1 MIGKLILGTAQIG
14 MNYGVNNRLGK
25 INYTESVE
33 ILNFAYQS
41 GIEFLDTAPVY
52 GDAQKVI
59 GDFHRLNPAF
69 KFKVISKIP
78 KGFNIFKIESLIEN
92 FLSEMNID
100 EVEILHFHSIDDF
113 IKVDLE
119 ELKIIINRLK
129 LTGKVKYLGVS
140 IYDNSEII
148 NLISEKLIDIVQ
160 LPFNLLD
167 NINIRGDLLEQLKSS
182 EKTIH
187 SRSVFLQGLFF
198 MESSAVIDTEVRSYI
213 LALNY
218 ICKKNNLSMEELA
231 LQYCLSQNNIDNIL
245 IGVDSLT
252 QLKRNI
258 SISNKKLSKE
268 VINQV
273 ETLIISNPASINPS
287 VWKII

>member
-1 MIGKLILGTAQIG
+1 
-14 MNYGVNNRLGK
+14 
-25 INYTESVE
+25 
-33 ILNFAYQS
+33 
-41 GIEFLDTAPVY
+41 
-52 GDAQKVI
+52 
-59 GDFHRLNPAF
+59 
-69 KFKVISKIP
+69 
-78 KGFNIFKIESLIEN
+78 
-92 FLSEMNID
+92 MNID

-182 EKTIH
+182 GKTIH

-198 MESSAVIDTEVRSYI
+198 MESSAVIDSEVRSYI

-268 VINQV
+268 VIDQV